1 MAKSLVKPL
10 IKPLVKHLRAPLRID
25 FVTAAAGAGTR
36 EAPYG
41 AATVASALA
50 ARPDFAG
57 RISISIIE
65 SLPDDVP
72 AEIAAQVLA
81 RRPQVV
87 GFSVYSWNRGKLGAV
102 AGLIR
107 DGLPSALFVAGGPE
121 TSADPEGILAEG
133 LGDIAVAGE
142 GESAMAD
149 IVASALKLQNG
160 SLPGASVRDIP
171 ESGSILRSPLLDLA
185 GLVSPWLDGTL
196 DPARWGGAAMEL
208 ARGCPFRC
216 AFCFDSKGS
225 AIGTK
230 GDAIGRKGD
239 ARVRRFPLERIAAEL
254 DKFRSSGIQEVFVL
268 DPTFNADGTR
278 MAEAVRLMTERGKGL
293 RFVLE
298 LRAEL
303 LDRNQAKM
311 LAGLD
316 CSVQIGLQSSDP
328 AVLVKVD
335 RSFDPAVF
343 ARKVRLL
350 EEYGVVYGLD
360 LIYGLPGDNLAGFFR
375 SLDYAL
381 ALGPNHLDVFRLAVL
396 PGTTLSERAK
406 GLGLVYDPL
415 APHLVHSTPDFSAA
429 ELARADKIAL
439 AMDLLYNRGRAV
451 LWFPALTRA
460 LGMKASAV
468 IEAFA
473 DSEQARDLVMEAR
486 SAADPGLSAESGS
499 AAGSGSAVP
508 GASHRE
514 IETGTIRFFTQLF
527 GNRAKQGSKARTG
540 AGEAA
545 VAKAGIELA
554 KAGTELIRASGAW
567 TRALAEGEITEL
579 SLDWNP
585 EDLMNYAAADLR
597 RFAAEFDKSPGHWI
611 CAPGRE
617 GPHFARQ
624 KARRS

>member
-1 MAKSLVKPL
+1 MAKLLVKPL
-10 IKPLVKHLRAPLRID
+10 VKPLKALLRIA

-36 EAPYG
+36 AAPYG

-57 RISISIIE
+57 KISITIIE
-65 SLPDDVP
+65 SLPGDVP
-72 AEIAAQVLA
+72 AEIAARVFAQ
-81 RRPQVV
+81 RPQVV

-102 AGLIR
+102 ASLIR
-107 DGLPSALFVAGGPE
+107 EGLPSALIVAGGPE

-142 GESAMAD
+142 GEAAMAD
-149 IVASALKLQNG
+149 IVAAALKLQNSG
-160 SLPGASVRDIP
+160 MPGASLRDIP
-171 ESGSILRSPLLDLA
+171 ESGSIIRSPLLDPA
-185 GLVSPWLDGTL
+185 SLVSPWLDGTL
-196 DPARWGGAAMEL
+196 DPAHWGGAAMEL

-216 AFCFDSKGS
+216 AFCFESKGS

-230 GDAIGRKGD
+230 GDAIGTKGD
-239 ARVRRFPLERIAAEL
+239 ARVRRFPLDRIAAEL
-254 DKFRSSGIQEVFVL
+254 DSFRAAGVEEVFVL
-268 DPTFNADGTR
+268 DPTFNADGKR
-278 MAEAVRLMTERGKGL
+278 MAEAVRLMTERGTGL

-311 LAGLD
+311 LATLD

-328 AVLVKVD
+328 AVLAKVD
-335 RSFDPAVF
+335 RSFNPVIF

-360 LIYGLPGDNLAGFFR
+360 LIYGLPGDDPASFLR

-381 ALGPNHLDVFRLAVL
+381 ALAPNHLDVFRLAVL
-396 PGTTLSERAK
+396 PGTALAERAK
-406 GLGLVYDPL
+406 VLGLVYDPL

-429 ELARADKIAL
+429 DLARADKIAL
-439 AMDLLYNRGRAV
+439 AIDLLYNRGRAV
-451 LWFPALTRA
+451 LWFPALSKA

-473 DSEQARDLVMEAR
+473 DSEQARELVLAT
-486 SAADPGLSAESGS
+486 GLAVGS
-499 AAGSGSAVP
+499 SLPAGSGLAGP
-508 GASHRE
+508 GASHRK

-527 GNRAKQGSKARTG
+527 GNRAKQGSKARSG
-540 AGEAA
+540 VGEAA
-545 VAKAGIELA
+545 VAKAGTELA

-611 CAPGRE
+611 CAPGRD
-617 GPHFARQ
+617 GPRFAWQ
-624 KARRS
+624 KGRRT